1 MKNEQSVAKR
11 SQKRQF
17 WAKQESMPRHG
28 FAMPQHEKDPIQKP
42 ESYMPQHDEGMPR
55 HAKVGLIAYFEGM
68 PQHDQFMPRHDDV
81 YETYFWQLGF
91 NAF

>member
-1 MKNEQSVAKR
+1 
-11 SQKRQF
+11 
-17 WAKQESMPRHG
+17 
-28 FAMPQHEKDPIQKP
+28 MPQHE
-42 ESYMPQHDEGMPR
+42 EGMPR
-55 HAKVGLIAYFEGM
+55 HAKVGLIADFEGM